1 VFGRW
6 RSSEKPLPPLPPLP
20 GAEEL
25 TRVIQQQ
32 LPEAD
37 VDTVRVVVAMT
48 GLLGAIAY
56 ADRNYSELEEKRVR
70 SELSRVHGMTAAGID
85 AICTA
90 LRRHIIEVST
100 VQAPRYCRDLLELG
114 DRELRFE
121 VLGVLV
127 EVAAADGVITPAET
141 NLLRQTTTALGLT
154 QLDYNELQQEHRQK
168 LSVLK
173 T

>member
-1 VFGRW
+1 MI
-6 RSSEKPLPPLPPLP
+6 
-20 GAEEL
+20 EE
-25 TRVIQQQ
+25 Q

-37 VDTVRVVVAMT
+37 ADTVRVVVAMT

-56 ADRNYSELEEKRVR
+56 ADRDYSDAEEGRVR
-70 SELSRVHGMTAAGID
+70 KEVARVHGMTNAGID

-90 LRRHIIEVST
+90 LRRHIVEVST
-100 VQAPRYCRDLLELG
+100 VQAPRYCRDLLELC

-121 VLGVLV
+121 VLEVLV

-154 QLDYNELQQEHRQK
+154 QLDYNELQQKHRQK

-173 T
+173 S

>member
-6 RSSEKPLPPLPPLP
+6 RSPEKALPPVE

-25 TRVIQQQ
+25 TRVIQRQ

-37 VDTVRVVVAMT
+37 PETVRVVVAMT
-48 GLLGAIAY
+48 GLLGTIAY
-56 ADRNYSELEEKRVR
+56 ADRDYSEAEEKRVR
-70 SELSRVHGMTAAGID
+70 KELSRVHGMSDAGID
-85 AICTA
+85 AICIA
-90 LRRHIIEVST
+90 LRRHIVEIST
-100 VQAPRYCRDLLELG
+100 VQAPRYCRDILELG

-121 VLGVLV
+121 VLDVLV

-141 NLLRQTTTALGLT
+141 NLLRQTTKALGLT
-154 QLDYNELQQEHRQK
+154 QLDYNEIQEKHRQK

>member
-1 VFGRW
+1 M
-6 RSSEKPLPPLPPLP
+6 E

-25 TRVIQQQ
+25 TRVLQRQ

-37 VDTVRVVVAMT
+37 PDTVRVVVAMT

-56 ADRNYSELEEKRVR
+56 ADRDYSEAEEKRVR
-70 SELSRVHGMTAAGID
+70 KELARVHGMSDAGID
-85 AICTA
+85 AICIA
-90 LRRHIIEVST
+90 LRRHIVEIST
-100 VQAPRYCRDLLELG
+100 VQAPRYCRDILELG

-121 VLGVLV
+121 VLEVLV

-154 QLDYNELQQEHRQK
+154 QLDYNQLQEKHRQK

>member
-6 RSSEKPLPPLPPLP
+6 LSPEKKLPPLE

-25 TRVIQQQ
+25 TRVIRSQ
-32 LPEAD
+32 LPD
-37 VDTVRVVVAMT
+37 VDDDTIRVVVAMT

-56 ADRNYSELEEKRVR
+56 ADRDYSDAEESRVR
-70 SELSRVHGMTAAGID
+70 KELSRVHGMTNAGID

-90 LRRHIIEVST
+90 LRRHIVEIST
-100 VQAPRYCRDLLELG
+100 VQAPRYCRDILELG
-114 DRELRFE
+114 DRELRYE
-121 VLGVLV
+121 VLEVLV
-127 EVAAADGVITPAET
+127 EVAAADGVITLQET

-154 QLDYNELQQEHRQK
+154 QLDYNEVQQKHRQK

-173 T
+173 